1 MATALITGASG
12 GIGLELAR
20 LFAQQGVDLILV
32 ARSSDKLQALQE
44 ALQAQHR
51 IQVMVICKDL
61 SEETAPEELYQTIC
75 EAGITVDY
83 LINNAGFGDYGF
95 FIETDWAKEW
105 RMIYLNV
112 VTLTY
117 LTKRFLQD
125 MIHRGEGRIMNVAST
140 AAFQPGPLMAVY
152 FATKAYILSFTEA
165 VANEASGTGVTVT
178 ALCPG
183 PTSTGFIQAS
193 GTEKSGLFK
202 SSRLPTPDRVARF
215 GYKAMMG
222 GKTVAV
228 HGLLNNILVQAVRLT
243 PRFLARWTLRQMA
256 EQRD

>member
-32 ARSSDKLQALQE
+32 ARSSDKLQALQ
-44 ALQAQHR
+44 QAFQEQYR
-51 IQVMVICKDL
+51 IQVTVICKDL
-61 SEETAPEELYQTIC
+61 SQETASEALYQSIC
-75 EAGITVDY
+75 EADITVDY
-83 LINNAGFGDYGF
+83 LINNAGFGDYGLF
-95 FIETDWAKEW
+95 TETDWVKEL
-105 RMIYLNV
+105 RMIHLNIV
-112 VTLTY
+112 ALTY

-125 MIHRGEGRIMNVAST
+125 MVSRGEGRIMNVAST

-152 FATKAYILSFTEA
+152 FATKAYVLSFSEA

-178 ALCPG
+178 TLCPG

-193 GTEKSGLFK
+193 GTEKSGLFN
-202 SSRLPTPDRVARF
+202 SNRLPNPDRVARF
-215 GYKAMMG
+215 GYNAMMR

-228 HGLLNNILVQAVRLT
+228 HGLMNKILVQAVRLT